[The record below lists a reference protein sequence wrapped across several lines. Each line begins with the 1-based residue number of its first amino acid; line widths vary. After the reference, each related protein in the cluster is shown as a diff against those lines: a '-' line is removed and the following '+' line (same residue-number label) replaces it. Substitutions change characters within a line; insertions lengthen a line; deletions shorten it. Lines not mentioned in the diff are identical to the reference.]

1 MSIINWI
8 VKYIFHNF
16 INTLRHYKASS
27 LLNIFGMAV
36 AFAAFY
42 VILTQVQW
50 GFTYNQG
57 LPDGDRIFVMTRP
70 YPGRDGEREL
80 NFSRPLAEHVL
91 SSVSGVE
98 AFGTMTFYSD
108 VDEGAYYLKEGD
120 NVRRIDVIN
129 QQGNKGAF
137 DVFGFEAEQGSFDD
151 MSRAGAV
158 AVSSSFAA
166 RNHLNVGDYL
176 SGSPT
181 GEPLIAYVAAIW
193 KDKFPENSSP
203 GDIDLIY
210 SIGEQNINDW
220 DEYSYPY
227 FVKLNRADGRAA
239 FEQAAEDY
247 MRKFLRDNYGD
258 ITEDVLESNMERLKF
273 TLIPIE
279 ELYYREDVNAKF
291 RVCRSGDSTT
301 DESLLVVA
309 ILIMLIALI
318 NFVNFFF
325 ALVPARVKS
334 VNTYKIFGTTRASLV
349 LNFILEAVGMVLLA
363 LILAAILVLAFGK
376 TSANEI
382 LAAPIDPT
390 SCTSILV
397 LTIVVAI
404 MGATLSS
411 IYPAFYITSFQ
422 PALALKGTFGTSRA
436 GRNLRNVLI
445 GVQFTI
451 TIALIVCASFVKLQH
466 SYMMKFDMGFDKE
479 QLISGVIPSDVA
491 WWNSKNSAFENKLRS
506 NPDIVDL
513 TWANGQLVNQTRM
526 GWGDTYKG
534 QQINFD
540 VYPVAYNFLD
550 VMGIE
555 IVEGRDFMKAD
566 EQSET
571 GTLIFNEEAR
581 DKYDITLDVKGRDH
595 KGNPSDVVGICKNF
609 HFRPLQFGSDAFAF
623 YLFGN
628 DHSWRAQG
636 LTHIYLR
643 TAAGADPRKVMD
655 FVKETALELAPDV
668 DPDQIA
674 LHLFDEELARKYKAE
689 DKLSKQV
696 TAFTLVAIILS
707 LMGVFGLVLFETQ
720 HRRKEIAIRRV
731 MGAEVNDVLRM
742 FCQKYSVIVLLCF
755 VIAAPVSYLITDRY
769 FSTFAYRTAISWWVF
784 ALALL
789 VVLAVTLSIVVVRSL
804 SAATSNPVDS
814 IKAE

>member
-1 MSIINWI
+1 M
-8 VKYIFHNF
+8 KYIFHNF

-42 VILTQVQW
+42 VILTQVRW
-50 GFTYNQG
+50 GMTYNQG
-57 LPDGDRIFVMTRP
+57 LPDGERIFVMTRP
-70 YPGRDGEREL
+70 NPSKDGDHNLYFARPMAEEL
-80 NFSRPLAEHVL
+80 CASI
-91 SSVSGVE
+91 SGVE
-98 AFGTMTFYSD
+98 AFGTTTFAAE
-108 VDEGAYYLKEGD
+108 VDESMFYLKEGD
-120 NVRRIDVIN
+120 HIRKFSAIEQRATKSVL
-129 QQGNKGAF
+129 
-137 DVFGFEAEQGSFDD
+137 DVFGFEAESGSFDD

-158 AVSSSFAA
+158 AISSQFAKS
-166 RNHLNVGDYL
+166 HDLKVGDYL
-176 SGSPT
+176 SFSST
-181 GEPLIAYVAAIW
+181 GEPFHCNIVAIW

-203 GDIDLIY
+203 GCIDLIHSY
-210 SIGEQNINDW
+210 GEQFVDDW
-220 DEYSYPY
+220 NESSFPY
-227 FVKLNRADGRAA
+227 FVKLNSADGKEA
-239 FEQAAEDY
+239 FEQAANDL
-247 MRKFLRDNYGD
+247 MRKLLKDSYSD
-258 ITEDVLESNMERLKF
+258 MSAEEIEENMAKRLNV

-279 ELYYREDVNAKF
+279 ELYYRDDVNAK
-291 RVCRSGDSTT
+291 RPVCRSGDKTT

-334 VNTYKIFGTTRASLV
+334 VNTYKVFGTTRAQLIR
-349 LNFILEAVGMVLLA
+349 NFILESVGMVVLA
-363 LILAAILVLAFGK
+363 LMLGALLVLAFGK
-376 TSANEI
+376 TSATEI
-382 LAAPIDPT
+382 LAAPIDPA
-390 SCTSILV
+390 SCTPILV

-404 MGATLSS
+404 MGAALSS
-411 IYPAFYITSFQ
+411 IYPAVYITSFQ
-422 PALALKGTFGTSRA
+422 PALVLKGFFGTSRS
-436 GRNLRNVLI
+436 GRTLRNLLI
-445 GVQFTI
+445 GIQFTI
-451 TIALIVCASFVKLQH
+451 SLALIICAAFVKLQH
-466 SYMMKFDMGFDKE
+466 SYMMQFDMGFDKE
-479 QLISGVIPSDVA
+479 QLISGVIPGDVA
-491 WWNSKNSAFENKLRS
+491 WWNSKNSAFEDKLRS

-513 TWANGQLVNQTRM
+513 TWADGQLVNQSRM

-534 QQINFD
+534 QQVNFY

-555 IVEGRDFMKAD
+555 IVEGRNFMKTD

-581 DKYDITLDVKGRDH
+581 DMYDITLDVKGRDH
-595 KGNPSDVVGICKNF
+595 KGEPSDVVGICKSF
-609 HFRPLQFGSDAFAF
+609 HFRPLQYGSDAFAF
-623 YLFGN
+623 YLYGK
-628 DHSWRAQG
+628 DHSWRPQG

-769 FSTFAYRTAISWWVF
+769 FSTFAYRTTISWWVF

-789 VVLAVTLSIVVVRSL
+789 VVLVVTLSIVVVRSM